1 MKIEFT
7 YTANTLLA
15 YQLFVASKSKRVQK
29 RRAKGKIFLL
39 LIYLALGL
47 FIWQKNGTL
56 TGAVFFLVCMPLYFL
71 YAYMERRQYV
81 NHFRSFIKE
90 NFKDRL
96 DRTTALNFRE
106 EQIEMTDGQN
116 ESVIPLTE
124 LESIQEIGTLFSLFM
139 KNGQSLLI
147 PKEAVSSTENLEPF
161 FRQLADRLH
170 IPYQQELDWKW
181 K

>member
-1 MKIEFT
+1 
-7 YTANTLLA
+7 
-15 YQLFVASKSKRVQK
+15 
-29 RRAKGKIFLL
+29 
-39 LIYLALGL
+39 
-47 FIWQKNGTL
+47 
-56 TGAVFFLVCMPLYFL
+56 
-71 YAYMERRQYV
+71 
-81 NHFRSFIKE
+81 
-90 NFKDRL
+90 
-96 DRTTALNFRE
+96 
-106 EQIEMTDGQN
+106 MTDGQN